1 MSSHINNHNPYE
13 ESRKRCAARILR
25 AREVLRKLE
34 YEAEEYRLG
43 LPFNSSDEA
52 LAFLKMLTEVGIA
65 SGDYYCCE
73 DDGWQVNAT
82 YVSRLLAVVESV
94 IEYIVG
100 YSIKHLDFYK
110 DYEKEKLNMILRSSA
125 D

>member
-1 MSSHINNHNPYE
+1 MSSPYL
-13 ESRKRCAARILR
+13 ESRKRYEAR
-25 AREVLRKLE
+25 ARRAEEVFKRLE
-34 YEAEEYRLG
+34 YEAKEYRLG

-73 DDGWQVNAT
+73 DDGWQINAA
-82 YVSRLLAVVESV
+82 YSSRLLAIVESV

-100 YSIKHLDFYK
+100 YSIKYLDFYK
-110 DYEKEKLNMILRSSA
+110 DYEKEKINLILRSS
-125 D
+125 DTE